1 MKKIKKTLSLLLS
14 TMIVFSSVAGVSTTV
29 FAASDELT
37 YRKFKYKM
45 LDNDTAEIC
54 GYTGKDTVVTIP
66 ESINSVPVTSIGRT
80 AFSSCK
86 IKEVTIPN
94 TVRSIKWWAFYGCSS
109 LEKVNL
115 NFGLKT
121 VGYGAFMNCNGLNQ

>member
-86 IKEVTIPN
+86 IKELQFQIRSEALSGGRF
-94 TVRSIKWWAFYGCSS
+94 TVAQVWKKSILILA
-109 LEKVNL
+109 
-115 NFGLKT
+115 
-121 VGYGAFMNCNGLNQ
+121 

>member
-37 YRKFKYKM
+37 YRKFEYKM
-45 LDNDTAEIC
+45 LDDDTAEIC

-66 ESINSVPVTSIGRT
+66 ESINSVPVTERLFLPAKLRKLQFLIRSEALSGGRFTVAQAWKKSILIL
-80 AFSSCK
+80 A
-86 IKEVTIPN
+86 
-94 TVRSIKWWAFYGCSS
+94 
-109 LEKVNL
+109 
-115 NFGLKT
+115 
-121 VGYGAFMNCNGLNQ
+121 

>member
-37 YRKFKYKM
+37 YRKFEYKM
-45 LDNDTAEIC
+45 LDDDTAEIC

-66 ESINSVPVTSIGRT
+66 ESINSVPAKLRKLQ
-80 AFSSCK
+80 FQ
-86 IKEVTIPN
+86 
-94 TVRSIKWWAFYGCSS
+94 VRSEALSGGRF
-109 LEKVNL
+109 
-115 NFGLKT
+115 T
-121 VGYGAFMNCNGLNQ
+121 VAQAWKKSILILA